1 MSVCHLRR
9 EQVVP
14 HALDDVYAFFADAFN
29 LERITPP
36 ELRFRVL
43 TPAPIDLREG
53 TLIDYR
59 LSLFGVPF
67 GWRTRISSW
76 QPPVMFVDEQLRG
89 PYREWIHT
97 HTFESVPGGTRLT
110 DHVQYRLP
118 LYPFG
123 QAALP
128 LVRRQVEHIFDYRA
142 RVIAEVFR

>member
-1 MSVCHLRR
+1 MSACHLRR

-14 HALDDVYAFFADAFN
+14 HGLDEVFAFFADALN

-53 TLIDYR
+53 ALIDYR

-128 LVRRQVEHIFDYRA
+128 LVRRQVAHIFDYRA

>member
-1 MSVCHLRR
+1 MSPCHLRR

-14 HALDDVYAFFADAFN
+14 HGLDEVYAFFADAFN

-43 TPAPIDLREG
+43 TPAPIDIREG

-67 GWRTRISSW
+67 GWRTRISAW
-76 QPPVMFVDEQLRG
+76 QPPFMFVDEQLRG

-97 HTFESVPGGTRLT
+97 HTFESLPGGTRLT

>member
-1 MSVCHLRR
+1 MSACHLRR

-14 HALDDVYAFFADAFN
+14 HGLAEVYAFFADAFN

-43 TPAPIDLREG
+43 TPAPIDIREG

-67 GWRTRISSW
+67 GWRTRISAW
-76 QPPVMFVDEQLRG
+76 QPPFMFVDEQLSG

-142 RVIAEVFR
+142 RIIAEVFR